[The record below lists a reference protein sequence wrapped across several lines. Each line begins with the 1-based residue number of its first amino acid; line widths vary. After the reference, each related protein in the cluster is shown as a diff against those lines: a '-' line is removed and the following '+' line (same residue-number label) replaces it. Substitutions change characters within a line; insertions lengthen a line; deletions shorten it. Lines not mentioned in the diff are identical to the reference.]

1 MTTQTGLVLRA
12 AEDRGIEDH
21 GWLKSAHSFSFAQY
35 YDRNHMGFGPL
46 RVINDDRVAAGQ
58 GFPMHPHQ
66 NYEIFSYILDGQLE
80 HRDSLGNGSVVR
92 AGGVQYMSAGS
103 GVRHS
108 EFNPSEKEPAHFL
121 QIWIQPNVLNED
133 PRYETLDVSKHDKD
147 GKLALFLS
155 HDTANKQAIS
165 IKADV
170 NIYAATLR
178 DEQYIETSLDKGR
191 LGWVQVARGNLVVNG
206 IELRAGDGLAI
217 NEAQTLRFEQGEG
230 AEFLYFDMAP

>member
-12 AEDRGIEDH
+12 AEDRGHEDH

-35 YDRNHMGFGPL
+35 HDPKHMGFGPL
-46 RVINDDRVAAGQ
+46 RVINDDHVAAGQ

-66 NYEIFSYILDGQLE
+66 NYEIFSYILEGQLE
-80 HRDSLGNGSVVR
+80 HQDSLGNGSVVN

-108 EFNPSEKEPAHFL
+108 EFNPSQKDAAHFL
-121 QIWIQPNVLNED
+121 QVWVQPNVLNET
-133 PRYETLDVSKHDKD
+133 PHYETMDISAQDKD

-155 HDTANKQAIS
+155 HNTANTQAIA
-165 IKADV
+165 IKADID
-170 NIYAATLR
+170 IYAATLR
-178 DEQYIETSLDKGR
+178 DAQYIETSLDKGR
-191 LGWVQVARGNLVVNG
+191 LGWVQVARGNLVVNS

-217 NEAQTLRFEQGEG
+217 KEAQQLKFEQGDE